1 VEFSMKELN
10 STSWSVGETPNVSIV
25 SVGLFL

>member
-10 STSWSVGETPNVSIV
+10 ATSWNVGETPQVSILV
-25 SVGLFL
+25 